1 MCAILESIMQEARAF
16 SSLLSSKSF
25 SLRGLV
31 KILVNCIWVLTWSTK
46 ISPLLRVVSQKVV
59 LDVYVLGAVVINMV
73 ITIWI
78 ALSLSYRRK
87 TLLRL

>member
-1 MCAILESIMQEARAF
+1 
-16 SSLLSSKSF
+16 
-25 SLRGLV
+25 
-31 KILVNCIWVLTWSTK
+31 
-46 ISPLLRVVSQKVV
+46 VVSQKVV